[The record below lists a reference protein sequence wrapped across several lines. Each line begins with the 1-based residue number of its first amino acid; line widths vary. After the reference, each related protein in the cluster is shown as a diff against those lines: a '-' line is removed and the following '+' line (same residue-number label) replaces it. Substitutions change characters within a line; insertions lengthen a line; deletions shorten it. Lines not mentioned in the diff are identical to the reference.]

1 MRVSA
6 PLCHFDEGLRVE
18 EGNVV
23 KQTIPQ
29 KQKER
34 EHQVFVKREIT
45 YVSLCVGQFG
55 VSKRRFGGCLMLG
68 IVFLLVLLF
77 FILCLGLLQPD

>member
-34 EHQVFVKREIT
+34 EHQVFVKGEKERE
-45 YVSLCVGQFG
+45 
-55 VSKRRFGGCLMLG
+55 R
-68 IVFLLVLLF
+68 
-77 FILCLGLLQPD
+77 

>member
-1 MRVSA
+1 MCLSSSLMSFYSCPVGLCMRVSA

-34 EHQVFVKREIT
+34 EHQVFVKGEKERE
-45 YVSLCVGQFG
+45 
-55 VSKRRFGGCLMLG
+55 R
-68 IVFLLVLLF
+68 
-77 FILCLGLLQPD
+77 